1 MESSNLNSQKGET
14 VCSKSVKESSLD
26 YETNDMH
33 AIENKMSKSKERC
46 MTYFKSLHSYL
57 QVLSNEDLKG
67 TRIEHGFK
75 RAFIS
80 LFGQDFESFTS
91 TMFLYVDQLKKQL
104 DKDEFQE
111 DGSMAA
117 FWYFLEYTRIEA
129 KEFKDTLLQHTS
141 SVKKSIAKRTRHRRQ
156 YDRRVN
162 KRQMQTQES
171 KVDMGKALDACLVV
185 TESSGTQPEKH
196 DTSSGPGNDTHAE
209 DADNKPVNDKEL
221 MDNSMPRIQ

>member
-1 MESSNLNSQKGET
+1 MESSNLNSQEGET

-33 AIENKMSKSKERC
+33 AIENKMSKAKERC

-67 TRIEHGFK
+67 TRTEHGFK

-80 LFGQDFESFTS
+80 LFGQDFETFTS
-91 TMFLYVDQLKKQL
+91 TMFLYTLSAFNFSQFSLNYDTQLTNK
-104 DKDEFQE
+104 
-111 DGSMAA
+111 
-117 FWYFLEYTRIEA
+117 YFLEYTRIEA

-221 MDNSMPRIQ
+221 MDNSMPQIQ